1 MAEAMDCEAAIQEKV
16 MNENPQ
22 QILREKAVAELR
34 KLGFTG
40 TEQIKTATVFVK
52 SPYQMSELLTLTNL

>member
-1 MAEAMDCEAAIQEKV
+1 

-22 QILREKAVAELR
+22 QILREKVVAELR

-40 TEQIKTATVFVK
+40 TEQIKAATVFVK
-52 SPYQMSELLTLTNL
+52 SPDQMSMLLTLD

>member
-1 MAEAMDCEAAIQEKV
+1 

-34 KLGFTG
+34 KLEFTG
-40 TEQIKTATVFVK
+40 TEQIK
-52 SPYQMSELLTLTNL
+52 LLLYL